1 MPEEIE
7 QRTGGIER
15 TGDEKNSC
23 TFGSG
28 EAEGKEQ

>member
-7 QRTGGIER
+7 QGTGGIEL
-15 TGDEKNSC
+15 TGDKKNGC